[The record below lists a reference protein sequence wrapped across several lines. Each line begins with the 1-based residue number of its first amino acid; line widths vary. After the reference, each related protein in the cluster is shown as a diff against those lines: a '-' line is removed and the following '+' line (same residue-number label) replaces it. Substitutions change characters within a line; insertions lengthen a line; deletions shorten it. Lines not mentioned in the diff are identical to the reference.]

1 MTCGASVTTWM
12 FPHAFGADEDLKSFC
27 HTSSPSSESTAYK
40 VFASA
45 RRARSLNPRPVIRP
59 GNSSGSLNED
69 DFAGSFPS
77 LSFHRN
83 LKSLATVSV
92 VISVSA
98 FCALLWAASA
108 SGAFQKPRGGPCARA
123 KPDNKS
129 APAKQGAARSLRVL
143 IPVVIP
149 DQNSKL
155 CRRRCQRSR
164 GRRQRR
170 CPPGGE

>member
-1 MTCGASVTTWM
+1 M
-12 FPHAFGADEDLKSFC
+12 FPHAFGADENLKSFC
-27 HTSSPSSESTAYK
+27 HTNSPSSESTAYK
-40 VFASA
+40 VLASP

-69 DFAGSFPS
+69 DFADSLPS

-98 FCALLWAASA
+98 FCALLCAASA
-108 SGAFQKPRGGPCARA
+108 SGAFQKPRAGPCAHA
-123 KPDNKS
+123 KPHDKS
-129 APAKQGAARSLRVL
+129 APAKQAAARSFRFL
-143 IPVVIP
+143 IAVFIP
-149 DQNSKL
+149 DRSSRL

-170 CPPGGE
+170 CPPGGERN